1 MYIERRNAVM
11 TTTTSTTTINSTIY
25 LNPDY
30 LLFLGSK
37 PQEAIE
43 RDVSAVHKLR
53 LNKQIGNLLFDLGIS
68 PHLKGFRYLR
78 YAIEIA
84 IEDFDSVD
92 MITKILYPE
101 VAKVYKTTAGAVERA
116 IRTAIS
122 STEPKLGHCSNKEF
136 IFHVINLLSNE

>member
-1 MYIERRNAVM
+1 M

-30 LLFLGSK
+30 LLFLENSL
-37 PQEAIE
+37 QETVKME
-43 RDVSAVHKLR
+43 VSTVHKLR

-78 YAIEIA
+78 RAIEIA

-136 IFHVINLLSNE
+136 IFYMINLISN

>member
-1 MYIERRNAVM
+1 M

-30 LLFLGSK
+30 LLFLESK

-68 PHLKGFRYLR
+68 PHLKGFRYLKC
-78 YAIEIA
+78 AIEIA

-122 STEPKLGHCSNKEF
+122 STEPKLGHRSNKEF
-136 IFHVINLLSNE
+136 IFYTINLLSN